1 MSARVGATPAS
12 VGTEGSVRHPF
23 PPGASSGKTSFAKI
37 LRDAVNAAERTQTP
51 ALPVRNE
58 ASDAARSLAL
68 QAEVYRQ
75 SERVE
80 LVSRLVDHA
89 VGAVKTL
96 LQSRF

>member
-12 VGTEGSVRHPF
+12 VATDGTARHHF
-23 PPGASSGKTSFAKI
+23 APGASSGKASFAKI

-51 ALPVRNE
+51 AHPLRNGATDTE
-58 ASDAARSLAL
+58 RSLAL

>member
-1 MSARVGATPAS
+1 MSARVGASPSS
-12 VGTEGSVRHPF
+12 VGVDGSARHPF
-23 PPGASSGKTSFAKI
+23 TPVTSSGKASFATI

-51 ALPVRNE
+51 SLPVSNG
-58 ASDAARSLAL
+58 ATDAARTLAV

>member
-1 MSARVGATPAS
+1 MSARVGASPAS
-12 VGTEGSVRHPF
+12 AGVDGSVRHPS
-23 PPGASSGKTSFAKI
+23 PPATSIGKASFAAI
-37 LRDAVNAAERTQTP
+37 LRDAVNAAERTKTP
-51 ALPVRNE
+51 SLPVRND

>member
-1 MSARVGATPAS
+1 MSARVGASQAS
-12 VGTEGSVRHPF
+12 IGVDGSSRHSF
-23 PPGASSGKTSFAKI
+23 PSVTSSGKASFARI
-37 LRDAVNAAERTQTP
+37 LRDAVNAVERTQTSSI
-51 ALPVRNE
+51 PVRTDS
-58 ASDAARSLAL
+58 SDAARTLAL

-80 LVSRLVDHA
+80 LVSRFVDHA